1 VEKTKSF
8 PSIYSSFKSFQKMQN
23 FKKILLFIAFLLPI
37 SSILTAQTAKEFYK
51 KGIELYDNGNYEGAL
66 GQYEA
71 ALKIEPKNSTFHYE
85 MASTYLALQKY
96 DDAIKYAEKVIKLK
110 DGNENLAHVLVGT
123 GYDLLEKP
131 KKAIKAYEEG
141 IKAYPND
148 YNLYFNLGIT
158 LQSQKEYDKAES
170 AAMSSIKNNP
180 LHANSHALLAN
191 VEYEKNKKIRTMLP
205 FYGYL
210 WVKPTGTKAL
220 AIREL
225 LERLYLKG
233 VKVSQKEDG
242 NSTISIT
249 LDMLSDKEEFSSE
262 ESAMTLTASL
272 MSIKLDK
279 KTEDSL
285 KVNSTPEGKFYNNT
299 ETLFQLLSKKDRK
312 TTDSFW
318 QTTYVN
324 PFKELYESNH
334 LEAFC
339 YSVYGDTEAVKKW
352 QEKNV
357 DKVAAYGIWLT
368 LKKEKAAKR

>member
-1 VEKTKSF
+1 
-8 PSIYSSFKSFQKMQN
+8 MQN
-23 FKKILLFIAFLLPI
+23 FKKTLLFIAFLLPI
-37 SSILTAQTAKEFYK
+37 SGALTAQTAKEFYK

-123 GYDLLEKP
+123 GYDLLGKP

-180 LHANSHALLAN
+180 YHANSHALLAN
-191 VEYEKNKKIRTMLP
+191 VQYEKNKKIRTMLP

-210 WVKPTGTKAL
+210 WVKPTGKKAL

-225 LERLYLKG
+225 LERLYKNGARVEQKG
-233 VKVSQKEDG
+233 DKQNIV
-242 NSTISIT
+242 IS
-249 LDMLSDKEEFSSE
+249 LSAPDDKEEFSSE
-262 ESAMTLTASL
+262 ESTMSLLASL

-285 KVNSTPEGKFYNNT
+285 KINTTPEGTFFSNT
-299 ETLFQLLSKKDRK
+299 ETLFRLLSKKDRK

-352 QEKNV
+352 QAKNV
-357 DKVAAYGIWLT
+357 DKVAAYDIWLT